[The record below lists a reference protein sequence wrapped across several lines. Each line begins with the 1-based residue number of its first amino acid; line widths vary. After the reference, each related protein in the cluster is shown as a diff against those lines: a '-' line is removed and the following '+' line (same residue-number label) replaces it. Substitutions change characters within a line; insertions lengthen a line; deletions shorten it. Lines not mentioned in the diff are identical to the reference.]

1 MVYSKESSAPTS
13 LKIRLRTALVLPFVL
28 QIIAAVGLVGYLSFR
43 NGQEAVNRLAS
54 QVRLEVASGTLRVM
68 EDYFSLPHKITRSN
82 INAVRLNQIK
92 LQDKEALE
100 RHFVYQMQTFPLLG
114 EMFVATPDGSIVYVG
129 HKSDGSFI
137 ANTTTKFPK
146 RELYEL
152 DNQGRRG
159 KLVKVTNNYDIRT
172 RPSYKLALQ
181 KRGQAWTEVYLFTTL
196 QTLGMTAV
204 EPYYDQQGKLVAIF
218 TAQFPLEAMS
228 DFLKTLK
235 VSPTGQVF
243 ILERAGS
250 LAATSTG
257 ESSLV
262 EVNGEKKQIK
272 AVDSKNLLTQ
282 RTAQYLQQQFG
293 DLSQVKQLQELV
305 FDIDGKRQ
313 DVLVQPYSDPKGLDF
328 LVVVVVPEADFMEQ
342 INANT
347 RTTIML
353 CLLALGLAIAVAILT
368 STWITRPLRRIAK
381 ASQDMADG
389 NFNQNVASSQI
400 LELEKLA
407 SAFNT
412 MAFQLK
418 NSFDKLNE
426 VIVQANQVG
435 LKVTSST
442 KQITTA
448 GKQLEATV
456 TKQAVSTNEVKATA
470 TSIAST
476 SGELAKTIEDL
487 AQKAQATA
495 DQATNS
501 QASLNEMASAMH
513 QLATATTL
521 ISTRLG
527 ILNENA
533 NNINSVVSTIAK
545 VADQIN
551 LISLNAAIEAEK
563 AGEYGA
569 GFAVVA
575 KEVKRLADSTT
586 VASQEIEEM
595 VKEIQSSVAKGV
607 REMDKF
613 SQQVNHHV
621 EQVGRISGQ
630 MTQVIFQVQSLTPQF
645 EEVSHSMSGQFEGAR
660 QISTAISHLSEASQQ
675 TVESLQQTNQV
686 LDQLNDTAL
695 VLQGIISRKMTQ

>member
-1 MVYSKESSAPTS
+1 
-13 LKIRLRTALVLPFVL
+13 LGITA
-28 QIIAAVGLVGYLSFR
+28 A
-43 NGQEAVNRLAS
+43 
-54 QVRLEVASGTLRVM
+54 
-68 EDYFSLPHKITRSN
+68 
-82 INAVRLNQIK
+82 
-92 LQDKEALE
+92 
-100 RHFVYQMQTFPLLG
+100 
-114 EMFVATPDGSIVYVG
+114 
-129 HKSDGSFI
+129 
-137 ANTTTKFPK
+137 
-146 RELYEL
+146 
-152 DNQGRRG
+152 
-159 KLVKVTNNYDIRT
+159 
-172 RPSYKLALQ
+172 
-181 KRGQAWTEVYLFTTL
+181 
-196 QTLGMTAV
+196 

-218 TAQFPLEAMS
+218 TAQFPLESLS

-243 ILERAGS
+243 ILDRAGM

-262 EVNGEKKQIK
+262 EVNGEKQQLK

-282 RTAQYLQQQFG
+282 RTAQYLQQHFN
-293 DLSQVKQLQELV
+293 DLSQVKQLQELS

-313 DVLVQPYSDPKGLDF
+313 DVLVQPYSDPRGLDF
-328 LVVVVVPEADFMEQ
+328 LVVVVVPEADFMDQ

-353 CLLALGLAIAVAILT
+353 CLLALAVAIAVAIVT
-368 STWITRPLRRIAK
+368 ASWITRPLKRIAK
-381 ASQDMADG
+381 ASVEMAGG
-389 NFNQNVASSQI
+389 NYDQQVASSQI
-400 LELEKLA
+400 IELERLA
-407 SAFNT
+407 NSFND

-418 NSFDKLNE
+418 NSFEKLNE

-442 KQITTA
+442 RQITYA

-456 TKQAVSTNEVKATA
+456 IQQAVSTNQVKATA
-470 TSIAST
+470 TSIAAT
-476 SGELAKTIEDL
+476 SGQLAKTIEDI

-501 QASLNEMASAMH
+501 QASLTEMAGAMH

-533 NNINSVVSTIAK
+533 NNINSVVTTIAK

-575 KEVKRLADSTT
+575 REVQRLADSTT
-586 VASQEIEEM
+586 VASGEIEQM
-595 VKEIQSSVAKGV
+595 VKDIQSSVSKGV
-607 REMDKF
+607 VEMDKF
-613 SQQVNHHV
+613 SQQVSNHV
-621 EQVGRISGQ
+621 KQVDRISGQ
-630 MTQVIFQVQSLTPQF
+630 IASVIDQVQSQTPQF
-645 EEVSHSMSGQFEGAR
+645 ESVSHSMSGQFEGAV
-660 QISTAISHLSEASQQ
+660 QISSAIAHLSEASQQ
-675 TVESLQQTNQV
+675 TVASLQQTNQV
-686 LDQLNDTAL
+686 LEQLNDTAQ
-695 VLQGIISRKMTQ
+695 VLQGIISTSVTS